1 MDIQPPHSAPARWLT
16 ALGVVAAAATAAV
29 LALALAQPS
38 LGLVLGAADT
48 PEAPPRVQQA
58 HAGGSV
64 MAVLAGLGDA
74 DGLVME
80 LRSDDL
86 APEPDTTFPA
96 YADYNRFL
104 QRQGEIAA
112 LLQAPEV
119 TLHGT
124 EGSLQTLAPRP
135 RALEQL
141 PWQFWLQLA
150 VSVAGLVVGGLV
162 WIFRQQDPASRYFAL
177 TGVGL
182 YLSAGSAAV
191 YSTRELAL
199 ATDLFR
205 GLHLANGLGS
215 MLFCGAFVAVLLHY
229 PTRLTRLSL
238 GPTLVGLYLLLWV
251 ASAAQLFDGFDTAL
265 RVPVLLGFLATV
277 ALAAWQWLRVRQD
290 LVLRAAFQWFLF
302 AWFIGSGLFLMLVFV
317 PALLGRDT
325 GSAQAPSFALFLLI
339 YLGIAF
345 GIARYRLFDLGLWW
359 FRAWVTVIS
368 VGSLVALDLALI
380 AVLHVDRALA
390 LTVSLVAVGSLYLP
404 LHAWLWRRLTGN
416 EQRRDPVAVIQDMVL
431 SANRGP
437 AEAWTDT
444 LRGLFQPLQVERLAQ
459 SPPQHRVAD
468 DGLSLELP
476 ADRLLPALRL
486 RYAGHGRRL
495 FSPHDV
501 KTVRTL
507 QMLCGRIF
515 AYGEATRMGMEQER
529 QRIARDMHDSLGGRL
544 LTLLHL
550 APESLQPQI
559 REALDDMRLTVN
571 CLSSGGASL
580 EEALGQWRAEVDE
593 RCDSAQVQL
602 RWQQPEQDL
611 DLQLEPETLLHLQ
624 RLLRE
629 LVSNALRHARPT
641 VLQVR
646 FTLGGSTL
654 SFSVENDGC
663 RLPPASWKPGVGLK
677 SIRYRVETLGG
688 HVSCQEP
695 TPGSVRQTCVL
706 PLVSAPA
713 DPDTPESALAAGA
726 MPEVADLPKQP
737 LGSPS

>member
-1 MDIQPPHSAPARWLT
+1 MDLRPPHSAPARWLA
-16 ALGVVAAAATAAV
+16 ALGAVAAAAAAAV
-29 LALALAQPS
+29 LALALSQPS
-38 LGLVLGAADT
+38 LGLELGMADRA
-48 PEAPPRVQQA
+48 EAPPLIPQV
-58 HAGGSV
+58 HEGGGV
-64 MAVLAGLGDA
+64 MAVLAGLAAA
-74 DGLVME
+74 DGRRMD

-86 APEPDTTFPA
+86 APEPDTAFPA

-119 TLHGT
+119 TLYGT
-124 EGSLQTLAPRP
+124 QGPLQTLSPAPR
-135 RALEQL
+135 RLDQL
-141 PWQFWLQLA
+141 PWQFWLQLI

-162 WIFRQQDPASRYFAL
+162 WIFRQQDQASRYFAL

-199 ATDLFR
+199 ASELFR
-205 GLHLANGLGS
+205 ALHMANSLGT
-215 MLFCGAFVAVLLHY
+215 MLFCGAFAAVLLHY

-238 GPTLVGLYLLLWV
+238 GPLLVILYVLLSL
-251 ASAAQLFDGFDTAL
+251 ASAAQLFEGFDTAL
-265 RVPVLLGFLATV
+265 RVPVLLGFLATLG
-277 ALAAWQWLRVRQD
+277 LAAWQWARVRQD

-302 AWFIGSGLFLMLVFV
+302 AWFVGSGLFLMLVFV
-317 PALLGRDT
+317 PALMGRDT

-390 LTVSLVAVGSLYLP
+390 LTVSLLVIGTLYLP

-416 EQRRDPVAVIQDMVL
+416 EHRRDPIAVMQDMVL
-431 SANRGP
+431 SAHRGP
-437 AEAWTDT
+437 AEAWGDT
-444 LRGLFQPLQVERLAQ
+444 LRGLFQPLQMERLSQ
-459 SPPQHRVAD
+459 SPPQHRLAD

-486 RYAGHGRRL
+486 RYADRGQRL

-515 AYGEATRMGMEQER
+515 AYGEATRLGMEQER

-550 APESLQPQI
+550 APEPLQPQI

-580 EEALGQWRAEVDE
+580 GEALGQWRAEVDE

-602 RWQQPEQDL
+602 RWQQPEQGLGL

-629 LVSNALRHARPT
+629 LVSNALRHAHPT
-641 VLQVR
+641 MLQVR
-646 FTLGGSTL
+646 FILSGGAL

-663 RLPPASWKPGVGLK
+663 RLPPSAWKSGVGLK

-688 HVSCQEP
+688 QVSCQEP
-695 TPGSVRQTCVL
+695 LPGSVRQTCTL
-706 PLVSAPA
+706 PLMPAPVEPGTSGPAAAPA
-713 DPDTPESALAAGA
+713 A
-726 MPEVADLPKQP
+726 MADLPKQA